1 MLQYRS
7 RLVMNE
13 KDLELRL
20 DEAKRAM
27 EIFGED
33 AEDMIE
39 KLIDED
45 ATLALAMLSLQ
56 EGLTLQ
62 EVIVKHVDS
71 KGVITRKKDRET
83 RKRLAYQTTGL
94 STAKRRLIAR
104 KAAKTRKANPTI
116 VVRAMRKKKRA
127 DRRRKAMGL
136 DR

>member
-1 MLQYRS
+1 
-7 RLVMNE
+7 MNE

>member
-1 MLQYRS
+1 MTEQ
-7 RLVMNE
+7 E
-13 KDLELRL
+13 LELRI
-20 DEAKRAM
+20 DEARKYM
-27 EIFGED
+27 ETFGDD
-33 AEDMIE
+33 AENLIE

-56 EGLTLQ
+56 EGLTLS

-71 KGVITRKKDRET
+71 KGVITRKKDRDT

-94 STAKRRLIAR
+94 TTAKRRLIAR

-127 DRRRKAMGL
+127 EKRRAAMGL
-136 DR
+136 

>member
-1 MLQYRS
+1 
-7 RLVMNE
+7 MNE

-45 ATLALAMLSLQ
+45 ATLALAMLSIQ

>member
-1 MLQYRS
+1 MTEQ
-7 RLVMNE
+7 E
-13 KDLELRL
+13 LELRL
-20 DEAKRAM
+20 EEAKLKV

-39 KLIDED
+39 KIIDED
-45 ATLALAMLSLQ
+45 ATLALAMLSVQ
-56 EGLTLQ
+56 EGITLS
-62 EVIVKHVDS
+62 EVLVKHVDS
-71 KGVITRKKDRET
+71 KGNITRKKDRET

-127 DRRRKAMGL
+127 ERRRKAMGL
-136 DR
+136 DK

>member
-1 MLQYRS
+1 MTEQ
-7 RLVMNE
+7 E
-13 KDLELRL
+13 LELRI
-20 DEAKRAM
+20 DEARKYM
-27 EIFGED
+27 ETFGDE
-33 AEDMIE
+33 AENLIE

-56 EGLTLQ
+56 EGLTLS

-71 KGVITRKKDRET
+71 KGVITRKKDRDT

-94 STAKRRLIAR
+94 TTAKRRLIAR

-127 DRRRKAMGL
+127 EKRRAAMGL
-136 DR
+136 

>member
-1 MLQYRS
+1 MTEQ
-7 RLVMNE
+7 E
-13 KDLELRL
+13 LELRI
-20 DEAKRAM
+20 DEARKYM
-27 EIFGED
+27 ETFGDD
-33 AEDMIE
+33 AENLIE

-56 EGLTLQ
+56 EGLTLC

-71 KGVITRKKDRET
+71 KGVITRKKDRDT

-94 STAKRRLIAR
+94 TTAKRRLIAR

-127 DRRRKAMGL
+127 EKRRAAMGL
-136 DR
+136 

>member
-1 MLQYRS
+1 
-7 RLVMNE
+7 MNE
-13 KDLELRL
+13 QELALRL
-20 DEAKRAM
+20 DEAKVKM

-33 AEDMIE
+33 APAFIE

-45 ATLALAMLSLQ
+45 ATLALAMLSVQ
-56 EGLTLQ
+56 EGLSLQ
-62 EVIVKHVDS
+62 EVIVKHVDA
-71 KGVITRKKDRET
+71 KGNITRTKDRET

-127 DRRRKAMGL
+127 ERRRKSMGL
-136 DR
+136 TS